1 MRVSGFLDDPHGLL
15 ETSLVIQF
23 LQAGQLTLGDGARLG
38 CVDYPL
44 QRLTVPWWYSCHVR

>member
-44 QRLTVPWWYSCHVR
+44 QRLTVLWWYSCHVR